1 MPTHVR
7 DAIDAIAGSPVVR
20 ASNVGGGFSPGPA
33 ARCELADGRLVFVK
47 ACGAE
52 LNPFAPRLH
61 RREAA
66 IMATL
71 PSSLPVPQLIGVHDD
86 GDWVALVL
94 EHIDGRMPVA
104 PLPAEDV
111 STILS
116 AIEMLADL
124 GTPAPPLGVP
134 RAGTNETAS
143 GRPLR
148 WHRVAADFAGTSSGL
163 DEWSR
168 RHLDTLIELEAP
180 WIEAVAGNSL
190 LHGDLRTDNILITPT
205 TTYIVDWPAAA
216 VGAPWLDLVGML
228 PALHLDGAPP
238 PSVLFD
244 RHPIGRRADPDAV
257 NAYLAALLGYFTH
270 ESLRPPP
277 PGLPTLRSFQR
288 AQAEVAR
295 TWLGERTGL
304 C

>member
-148 WHRVAADFAGTSSGL
+148 WHRVAADFAGTGSGL

-216 VGAPWLDLVGML
+216 VARAMARSGGHAACAASRWRSAPERAVRPSSHRSTGRPRCGERLPRSAPRLLHPRVAAAAAARAAD
-228 PALHLDGAPP
+228 PALVPTR
-238 PSVLFD
+238 S
-244 RHPIGRRADPDAV
+244 GRGGPHMV
-257 NAYLAALLGYFTH
+257 G
-270 ESLRPPP
+270 
-277 PGLPTLRSFQR
+277 
-288 AQAEVAR
+288 
-295 TWLGERTGL
+295 
-304 C
+304 